1 MFGKHI
7 CLPCSV
13 EEVDSMGE
21 NFSLPSVRVLV
32 PQCPNS
38 GKCSVPSIFSY
49 LLYFAAFSSLFLM
62 LYGSTS
68 GKKSRNT
75 QQN

>member
-7 CLPCSV
+7 SLPCSV

-38 GKCSVPSIFSY
+38 GKCPVPSIFLSI
-49 LLYFAAFSSLFLM
+49 LQRFPLFLM
-62 LYGSTS
+62 LYSSTS